1 MPLAAQAVR
10 QRLIRKQA
18 MKTFVS
24 RQPLLF
30 ALAAGVAGVL
40 SQLWPFWIPGLAL
53 TVRLILARVSVAIVA
68 VGLLTM
74 LHWWHEAGF
83 GWPES
88 ARVTLPYLPLA
99 FVWLVPVLLGIAV
112 RGIQVTAPGPIL
124 LALLVFLLGGF
135 MEEAIFRGVILRAL
149 LPGGL
154 LRANLVAASI
164 FATAHL
170 AGLAVGADPAA
181 SALQWVSTWLFGF
194 AAVAALT
201 YARNLWPLVIIH
213 SLVNF
218 GSYLITGDYFNTARP
233 TAADAVVVV
242 ILMAV
247 PAAVGWWL
255 LRRASRLADS
265 RSWLP
270 NVTPTE
276 AGRLAKGGQA

>member
-1 MPLAAQAVR
+1 
-10 QRLIRKQA
+10 
-18 MKTFVS
+18 MKAIVS
-24 RQPLLF
+24 RQPLVF
-30 ALAAGVAGVL
+30 ALAVAVAGVL

-53 TVRLILARVSVAIVA
+53 TVRLILARMSVAIVA
-68 VGLLTM
+68 VGLLAM

-83 GWPES
+83 GWPAS

-99 FVWLVPVLLGIAV
+99 FVWSVPVLLGIAV

-124 LALLVFLLGGF
+124 LALVVFLLGGF

-154 LRANLVAASI
+154 LRANLAAATI

-170 AGLAVGADPAA
+170 AGLAVGADPVA

-265 RSWLP
+265 RPWLP

-276 AGRLAKGGQA
+276 ARRLAKGGPA